1 MNLKRR
7 KLPLGQRMVSFLAQ
21 HLRQLL
27 ASLGELWRT
36 PMTSLMTL
44 LVLGFSLSLPALLL
58 VLANNAA
65 KVEQQWHSAAEINLF
80 LQMDLAES
88 RQQALVT
95 RLRGMPELIE
105 VQWQS
110 ADAALEEF
118 RQNAQFGD
126 ALAYLDDNPLPAVIR
141 VLPSA
146 RHSGAEAARSL
157 RDRLAGE
164 PEVAL
169 ARLDLDWLQR
179 LEALTATGRQAGA
192 ALGLLL
198 LVAVVLI
205 TANTI
210 RLSIMQRSDE
220 IRVMKLVGATEGFIR
235 RPFLYGGLWLGLL
248 SALLA
253 LVLVNA
259 MLVWLDGAMAQL
271 LSLYRSQFRLDG
283 LSAQQGSGL
292 MLGACL
298 LGWLGAYLSVRR
310 HLRAIE
316 PQ

>member
-1 MNLKRR
+1 MSLSRK
-7 KLPLGQRMVSFLAQ
+7 KLPVGQRMISLLTQ

-58 VLANNAA
+58 VLANNAE
-65 KVEQQWHSAAEINLF
+65 KVEAQWQSAAEISLF
-80 LQMDLAES
+80 LDLDIAPV
-88 RQQALVT
+88 RQETLLT
-95 RLRGMPELIE
+95 RLRGMPEVIA
-105 VQWQS
+105 VTFQS
-110 ADAALEEF
+110 SEQALAEF
-118 RQNAQFGD
+118 RQHAQFGD
-126 ALAYLDDNPLPAVIR
+126 ALAYLDDNPLPGLIR
-141 VLPSA
+141 VQPSA
-146 RHSGAEAARSL
+146 RHAGVDAARSL
-157 RDRLAGE
+157 RDRLAQE
-164 PEVAL
+164 PGIAL

-179 LEALTATGRQAGA
+179 LEALSATGRQAGI
-192 ALGLLL
+192 ALGVLLL
-198 LVAVVLI
+198 LAVVLI

-210 RLSIMQRSDE
+210 RLSIMQRFDE
-220 IRVMKLVGATEGFIR
+220 IKVMKLVGATEAFIR

-253 LVLVNA
+253 LVLVNV
-259 MLVWLDGAMAQL
+259 MLVWLDGSMAQL

-283 LSAQQGSGL
+283 LSVQQGSVL
-292 MLGACL
+292 ILASCS
-298 LGWLGAYLSVRR
+298 LGWLGAWLSVRR